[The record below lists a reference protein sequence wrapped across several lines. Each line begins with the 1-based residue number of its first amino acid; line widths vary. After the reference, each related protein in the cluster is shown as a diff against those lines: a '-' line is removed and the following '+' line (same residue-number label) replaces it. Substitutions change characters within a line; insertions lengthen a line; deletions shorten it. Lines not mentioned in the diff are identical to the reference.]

1 MAKLVVR
8 LDELREVLPI
18 GDDLHTDKK
27 GAQIEVLPKKTTS
40 VRDKDDVRQTEGSI
54 RAIKPC
60 GVTCGEVLPIGH
72 DPHFSKIDAR
82 TEVLSKKTTSTSDNN
97 GVR

>member
-8 LDELREVLPI
+8 FDELREVLPI

-27 GAQIEVLPKKTTS
+27 GAQTEVLPKKVTS
-40 VRDKDDVRQTEGSI
+40 TSDKNDVRQMEGSI

-60 GVTCGEVLPIGH
+60 GETCGEIRR
-72 DPHFSKIDAR
+72 AA
-82 TEVLSKKTTSTSDNN
+82 
-97 GVR
+97 